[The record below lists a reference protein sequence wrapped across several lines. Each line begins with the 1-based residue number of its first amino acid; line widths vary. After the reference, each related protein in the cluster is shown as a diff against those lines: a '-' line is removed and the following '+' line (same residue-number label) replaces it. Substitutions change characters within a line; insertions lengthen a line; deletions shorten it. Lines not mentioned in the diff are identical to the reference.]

1 MKPKRHVISGYFCVF
16 SSFQLY
22 CLYLLG
28 WGSSVLETGCSC
40 VLGLLHQI
48 PRLKW
53 DCLPLGS
60 FVFLEGLKVFKKKQK
75 NKSD

>member
-1 MKPKRHVISGYFCVF
+1 MCFFFFSVVLFISSG
-16 SSFQLY
+16 L
-22 CLYLLG
+22 
-28 WGSSVLETGCSC
+28 GSSVLETGCSC

-60 FVFLEGLKVFKKKQK
+60 FGFLEGLKVFKKKK
-75 NKSD
+75 NYKSD